1 MQWTAAPWLVLQ
13 LTDSGVALGVDTALG
28 ALPILLFGAWGG
40 VLADRFDNRKIQVWT
55 QSLYAVLAF
64 ALFALD
70 ASGVVRVWHVY
81 VLSFLTG
88 MVGAADMPT
97 RQTFYLEM
105 VGPDELTN
113 AMSLNTATFTG
124 SRIVGP
130 VIAGVM
136 IGTVGTAPVFL
147 VNGFTYLAVV
157 VALAAMH
164 VSELHPRDR
173 VQKARGQVREAVG
186 YVWRTPD
193 LRLPLI
199 LMALVFTLAF
209 NFQVLVPL
217 LAERTFGATPERSPA
232 SCPPGDRSL
241 AGALVMAARSS
252 RSNARKLAAAAVA
265 LGGTSLLLA
274 VAPALPAAWVVMP
287 FVGAAGTA
295 FAITANSTLQLNSS
309 AAFRGRVMALYT
321 VVFIGSTPIGGPISG
336 WVGEHVD
343 PRVALAGGPRSRS
356 SRTLTL
362 SPSGGAP
369 GSADQHEKRY
379 GQRPSCCRMP
389 LEAVVGRR
397 CRSRRRSRSHRRVR
411 RGRAARTWT
420 GARCT
425 RTRTCRTP

>member
-1 MQWTAAPWLVLQ
+1 MSETAAGPTAPSRGAGGSVDRTFRSLRVRNFRLFLTGQLLSGIGTWMQWTAAPWLVLQ
-13 LTDSGVALGVDTALG
+13 LTHSGVALGVDTALG

-40 VLADRFDNRKIQVWT
+40 VLADRFDNRKVLVWT

-88 MVGAADMPT
+88 MVGAVDMPT

-130 VIAGVM
+130 AIAGIM
-136 IGTVGTAPVFL
+136 IGVVGTAPVFL
-147 VNGFTYLAVV
+147 VNGVTYLAVV

-164 VSELHPRDR
+164 VGELHPREL
-173 VQKARGQVREAVG
+173 VAKARGQVREAVR
-186 YVWRTPD
+186 YVWRTSS

-199 LMALVFTLAF
+199 LMTLVFMLSF

-217 LAERTFGATPERSPA
+217 LAERTFE
-232 SCPPGDRSL
+232 GDAGTFAGLLALLGLGSL

-252 RSNARKLAAAAVA
+252 RSNVGRLAGAAIA

-274 VAPALPAAWVVMP
+274 AAPTLPAAWLATP
-287 FVGAAGTA
+287 FAGAAGTA
-295 FAITANSTLQLNSS
+295 FAITANSTLQLNASP
-309 AAFRGRVMALYT
+309 AFRGRVMALYT
-321 VVFIGSTPIGGPISG
+321 VVFIGSTPVGGPISG

-343 PRVALAGGPRSRS
+343 PRVALAGGAVIAIVAG
-356 SRTLTL
+356 LMTL
-362 SPSGGAP
+362 SAMRRE
-369 GSADQHEKRY
+369 SARVS
-379 GQRPSCCRMP
+379 RP
-389 LEAVVGRR
+389 A
-397 CRSRRRSRSHRRVR
+397 
-411 RGRAARTWT
+411 
-420 GARCT
+420 
-425 RTRTCRTP
+425 

>member
-1 MQWTAAPWLVLQ
+1 MSETAAGPTAPSRGAGGSVDRTFRSLRVRNFRLFLTGQLLSGIGTWMQWTAAPWLVLQ
-13 LTDSGVALGVDTALG
+13 LTHSGVALGVDTALG

-40 VLADRFDNRKIQVWT
+40 VLADRFDNRKVLVWT

-88 MVGAADMPT
+88 MVGAVDMPT

-130 VIAGVM
+130 AIAGIM
-136 IGTVGTAPVFL
+136 ISVVGTAPVFL
-147 VNGFTYLAVV
+147 VNGVTYLGVV
-157 VALAAMH
+157 VALAAMR
-164 VSELHPRDR
+164 VGELHPREL
-173 VQKARGQVREAVG
+173 VAKARGQVREAVR
-186 YVWRTPD
+186 YVWRTSS

-199 LMALVFTLAF
+199 LMTLVFMLSF

-217 LAERTFGATPERSPA
+217 LAERTFE
-232 SCPPGDRSL
+232 GDAGTFAGLLALLGLGSL

-252 RSNARKLAAAAVA
+252 RSNVGRLAGAAIA

-274 VAPALPAAWVVMP
+274 AAPTLPAAWLATP
-287 FVGAAGTA
+287 FAGAAGTA
-295 FAITANSTLQLNSS
+295 FAITANSTLQLNASP
-309 AAFRGRVMALYT
+309 AFRGRVMALYT
-321 VVFIGSTPIGGPISG
+321 VVFIGSTPVGGPISG

-343 PRVALAGGPRSRS
+343 PRVALAGGAVIAIVAG
-356 SRTLTL
+356 LMTL
-362 SPSGGAP
+362 SAMRRE
-369 GSADQHEKRY
+369 SARVS
-379 GQRPSCCRMP
+379 RP
-389 LEAVVGRR
+389 A
-397 CRSRRRSRSHRRVR
+397 
-411 RGRAARTWT
+411 
-420 GARCT
+420 
-425 RTRTCRTP
+425 

>member
-1 MQWTAAPWLVLQ
+1 MSPRTDATAAPPRRSGRFVDRTFRSLRVRNFRLFLTGQLLSGIGTWMQWTAAPWLVLQ

-164 VSELHPRDR
+164 VSELHRRDR

-217 LAERTFGATPERSPA
+217 LAERTFE
-232 SCPPGDRSL
+232 GDAGTFAGLLALLGIGSL

-252 RSNARKLAAAAVA
+252 RSNARKLGVAAVA
-265 LGGTSLLLA
+265 LGATSLLLA
-274 VAPALPAAWVVMP
+274 VAPGLPAAWVVMP
-287 FVGAAGTA
+287 FVGAAG
-295 FAITANSTLQLNSS
+295 
-309 AAFRGRVMALYT
+309 
-321 VVFIGSTPIGGPISG
+321 
-336 WVGEHVD
+336 
-343 PRVALAGGPRSRS
+343 
-356 SRTLTL
+356 
-362 SPSGGAP
+362 
-369 GSADQHEKRY
+369 
-379 GQRPSCCRMP
+379 
-389 LEAVVGRR
+389 
-397 CRSRRRSRSHRRVR
+397 RRSRSP
-411 RGRAARTWT
+411 
-420 GARCT
+420 
-425 RTRTCRTP
+425 RTRRCS